1 MTESVLPS
9 VLIFDEDDEMR
20 ELLASQSKSSDY
32 ELLQA
37 KNYHEV
43 LAYLERPS
51 VSLLLTNAKVPE
63 ITLAEF
69 LKRVRFLKPVSALS
83 ILVLMNPSSTA
94 DQEVVLKSGAD
105 DVLLKPFERA
115 GLNSKVRGLLKKIHP
130 NLDRGVEKSGRLRFK
145 DLVLDLKSF
154 DVFSKGERI
163 KLTPNE
169 FKLLQ
174 ALLEHPGSVLSRDR
188 LIELVQGEGV
198 AVIDRAVDTHIF
210 SLRKKLGELGDSI
223 ETIRGEGYR
232 LG

>member
-1 MTESVLPS
+1 MSERMLPA
-9 VLIFDEDDEMR
+9 VLIFDEDEEMR
-20 ELLASQSKSSDY
+20 GLIASQCKSPDF

-37 KNYHEV
+37 KSYHEA

-51 VSLLLTNAKVPE
+51 IALLLTNAKIPE
-63 ITLAEF
+63 IALPDF
-69 LKRVRFLKPVSALS
+69 LKRVRFIKPSGTLS
-83 ILVLMNPSSTA
+83 ILVIMNPSNTNEQDA
-94 DQEVVLKSGAD
+94 VLKVGAD
-105 DVLLKPFERA
+105 DVLLKPFERS
-115 GLNSKVRGLLKKIHP
+115 GLNSKIRGLLKKIHP
-130 NLDRGVEKSGRLRFK
+130 DLDRGQEKFGQLRFK
-145 DLVLDLKSF
+145 DLVLDIKSF
-154 DVFSKGERI
+154 DVYSKGERI

-174 ALLEHPGSVLSRDR
+174 ALLEHPGAVLSRDR

-210 SLRKKLGELGDSI
+210 SLRKKLGEIGDSI